1 VENIPTSSVS
11 TGPTGVT
18 GRSSDGFRTLA
29 GLEPTEQ
36 SCLVLDFDGTILDTE
51 QPVYQSWAEL
61 WQEHGVEL
69 ARVRWQALIGTDAG
83 FDPWAELQ
91 RTLGRQLSPD
101 LEERRRLRR
110 DELQAGYV
118 PRLGIVSWLDQA
130 DRLGVPVAVASS
142 SPAGWVTGHLDRL
155 GLGGRFAALVCRD
168 DLVPPKPDPT
178 SYRGAC
184 ERLGALPRRS
194 VAVEDSPH
202 GVSAAVAA
210 GLFTVAVPHGL
221 TADLDLSAADVIV
234 ASLDDLELADA
245 LAWAA
250 AR

>member
-1 VENIPTSSVS
+1 MPAEVASGAGI
-11 TGPTGVT
+11 
-18 GRSSDGFRTLA
+18 RTLA
-29 GLEPTEQ
+29 GLEPTEL

-61 WQEHGVEL
+61 WEEHGVEL
-69 ARVRWQALIGTDAG
+69 ARARWQAVIGTDAG

-91 RTLGRQLSPD
+91 RTLGRLLPPAV
-101 LEERRRLRR
+101 EERRRLRR
-110 DELQAGYV
+110 DELQADYA

-142 SPAGWVTGHLDRL
+142 SPVAWVTSHLDRL
-155 GLGGRFAALVCRD
+155 GLGGRFATLVCRD

-184 ERLGALPRRS
+184 QRLGALPRRS

-202 GVSAAVAA
+202 GVAAAVAA
-210 GLFTVAVPHGL
+210 GLYTVAVPHEL

-234 ASLDDLELADA
+234 ASLDDLELSDA
-245 LAWAA
+245 LARAV
-250 AR
+250 ARRCDGIGR